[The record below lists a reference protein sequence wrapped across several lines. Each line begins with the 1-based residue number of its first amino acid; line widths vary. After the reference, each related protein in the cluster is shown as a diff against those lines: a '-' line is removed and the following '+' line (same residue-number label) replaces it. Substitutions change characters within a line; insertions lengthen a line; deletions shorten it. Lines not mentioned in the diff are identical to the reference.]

1 MGVVSRLLPGVQ
13 YGLNQTV
20 AVVCMVWVLVPWC
33 SPPSGLMV
41 TPTPVETSRKGP
53 LTETS
58 YAVQFKRRFWTR
70 PFPSIT
76 ELRQI
81 SCDVCD

>member
-1 MGVVSRLLPGVQ
+1 MVAYALGVVSRLLPRVQ

-20 AVVCMVWVLVPWC
+20 AVVCMVWVLVPCC

-41 TPTPVETSRKGP
+41 TPTLVETSRKGP

-58 YAVQFKRRFWTR
+58 LMQFNSREG
-70 PFPSIT
+70 SG
-76 ELRQI
+76 
-81 SCDVCD
+81 